1 MAETMVCLA
10 RNIRAVA
17 LAADSAIRR
26 SGRKPIILEACGSSL
41 QKIFATAIVGSKQHS
56 DPAFRRARF
65 SPADLSYCIPN
76 SPLAHKH
83 YMQIF
88 WVARKIFVPEVYLF
102 VQILMQLRVV
112 LLAVIK
118 STLSYFCPTLSSF
131 TGPKTNHPS
140 LGRWDWILGHRSL

>member
-56 DPAFRRARF
+56 DPCF
-65 SPADLSYCIPN
+65 SLLLIFHNAYPILLLFSSNTVKLFGSQAVFFFLLYQKFILS
-76 SPLAHKH
+76 L
-83 YMQIF
+83 
-88 WVARKIFVPEVYLF
+88 
-102 VQILMQLRVV
+102 LMQLRV
-112 LLAVIK
+112 LLPAVVK
-118 STLSYFCPTLSSF
+118 SSLSVFFSTLSSF
-131 TGPKTNHPS
+131 TGPEARHPS
-140 LGRWDWILGHRSL
+140 HARRDWILGHQSL